1 MIAKNSACYYGRH
14 VGCVNVNDP
23 NCRRCAERLT
33 NAVNQVV
40 RPTCRRIK
48 QRLVANFKQEGITN
62 RRIKQRCSLHELQ
75 TRGDND
81 YDDDNKEQYYKG
93 VYQSSF
99 SQFTVRA
106 IVVRIC
112 VFLAVHARG
121 HLVGSDKKLCSEQLS
136 VHHCGF

>member
-40 RPTCRRIK
+40 RPTMQK
-48 QRLVANFKQEGITN
+48 NYE
-62 RRIKQRCSLHELQ
+62 RCSLHELQ

-93 VYQSSF
+93 VYQSSC
-99 SQFTVRA
+99 SQFTVHA
-106 IVVRIC
+106 IVVRIR